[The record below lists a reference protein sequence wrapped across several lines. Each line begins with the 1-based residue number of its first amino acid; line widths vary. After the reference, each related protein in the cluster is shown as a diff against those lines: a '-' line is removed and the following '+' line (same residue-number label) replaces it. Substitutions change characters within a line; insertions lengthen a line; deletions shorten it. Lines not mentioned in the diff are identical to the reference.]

1 MVFRYCTVAVPSSE
15 TPRLPGPASEERRQI
30 VFYLSNRSTRIELTE
45 DEYAE
50 LKEYLEWLR
59 KQNDDDL
66 ALVQAVRNAITTN
79 QGCTTPAENFIVRI
93 LRMYVSLGGKM
104 RPRDAEIDL
113 EQFHEEFET
122 LIESTQ
128 YVVQRY
134 PDILKTEL
142 QNA

>member
-1 MVFRYCTVAVPSSE
+1 M
-15 TPRLPGPASEERRQI
+15 
-30 VFYLSNRSTRIELTE
+30 FYLSNRSTRIELTE

-66 ALVQAVRNAITTN
+66 KLVQAVRNAIRTN
-79 QGCTTPAENFIVRI
+79 QGCTTPAENFIVGI